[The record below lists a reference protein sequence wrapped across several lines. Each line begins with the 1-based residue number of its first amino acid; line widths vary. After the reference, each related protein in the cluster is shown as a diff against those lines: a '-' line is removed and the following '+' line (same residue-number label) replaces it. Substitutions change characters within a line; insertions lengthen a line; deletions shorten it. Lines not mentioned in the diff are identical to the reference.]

1 MSGLFITA
9 LWKDPYFFFCAAF
22 FVIFSIC
29 CHEFMHAWVALKE
42 GDPTAADR
50 GHLTLNPLK
59 QMGWFSLL
67 LFVLFGFAW
76 GQVPVDPDNFR
87 SRFSR
92 VKVALAGPLTNLL
105 LSFLLVLICVFL
117 LLNEVENPRALE
129 MIFYGSVLNL
139 VLFMLNMIPVP
150 GFDGFNVV
158 DHFFPGFLRLKSET
172 STIVTVVLIL
182 LLFSSVK
189 YLFVFAYFLNGKVLE
204 MLMKGSQLW

>member
-1 MSGLFITA
+1 M
-9 LWKDPYFFFCAAF
+9 
-22 FVIFSIC
+22 
-29 CHEFMHAWVALKE
+29 
-42 GDPTAADR
+42 
-50 GHLTLNPLK
+50 
-59 QMGWFSLL
+59 
-67 LFVLFGFAW
+67 
-76 GQVPVDPDNFR
+76 
-87 SRFSR
+87 
-92 VKVALAGPLTNLL
+92 KVALAGPLTNLL

-117 LLNEVENPRALE
+117 LLNEVENSRALE